1 MGTKNVNKQ
10 LETVISAFPVQFTDE
25 ITYDLLNDEIDVV
38 YNEKEKSEKSSGTED
53 PSRRA
58 DKNVFKNLVQSFLL
72 RLCNHRSGKAH
83 LRGFC

>member
-38 YNEKEKSEKSSGTED
+38 VKKILYQYY
-53 PSRRA
+53 R
-58 DKNVFKNLVQSFLL
+58 
-72 RLCNHRSGKAH
+72 
-83 LRGFC
+83 